1 MPHPGSALCGERRD
15 IEVRLDWDFC
25 NGRPTHRQA
34 QRLELAY
41 KRKFSRGV
49 ARADP
54 SSRGRR
60 AASF

>member
-1 MPHPGSALCGERRD
+1 MVESPFRRRGVGSRSPMPHPGSDLFGERPD

-41 KRKFSRGV
+41 ERKFR
-49 ARADP
+49 
-54 SSRGRR
+54 
-60 AASF
+60 